1 MYQHRLWRKWRW
13 AIVSLCVLMV
23 SACGG
28 APSGGSRPATS
39 AVGKIAATIHL
50 DAAAQQSAVGEQG
63 LWFLNAVDG
72 YADEVD
78 PVTNHVMATI
88 KVGFEA
94 THILASP
101 EANALWVAGSD
112 GSVSRFELSTGH
124 LVGAIPVS
132 TQAVAAMTLT
142 ASPPALWV
150 ASPTDHTVTRIDTAT
165 NRVAA
170 TIAVG
175 AWPDDIVAAQGAV
188 WVCNLKD
195 DQGVQ
200 QIDPQTN
207 QVVTRVTLNYSSF
220 GSTGCAGVRVTDTA
234 IWVMTYNGSA
244 DITTLLRVDP
254 HTYATVATI
263 PLGTG
268 DIGFNM
274 AADAIAIWIPNVDT
288 RALIRVDARTNRIA
302 GTLALSQPPSR
313 VTLAASAVWVNNYYQ
328 SNGYQAI
335 KRPSD
340 TVWRISPT
348 A

>member
-1 MYQHRLWRKWRW
+1 MFQHRFWRHWRW
-13 AIVSLCVLMV
+13 AIASLCVFMV
-23 SACGG
+23 AACGG
-28 APSGGSRPATS
+28 ATSSGTRPATS
-39 AVGKIAATIHL
+39 AVGKITATIRL
-50 DAAAQQSAVGEQG
+50 DAAAQQGAVGTQG

-78 PVTNHVMATI
+78 PATNHIMATV

-101 EANALWVAGSD
+101 AANALWVAGSD
-112 GSVSRFELSTGH
+112 GSITRFDLATGH

-132 TQAVAAMTLT
+132 THAVAAMTMT

-150 ASPTDHTVTRIDTAT
+150 ASPTDHTVTRIDIAT
-165 NRVAA
+165 NQVAA

-175 AWPDDIVAAQGAV
+175 AWPDDIVSAQGTV

-207 QVVTRVTLNYSSF
+207 QVATRITLHYSNF
-220 GSTGCAGVRVTDTA
+220 GGTGCGGVRVTDAA
-234 IWVMTYNGSA
+234 IWIMTYSA
-244 DITTLLRVDP
+244 VSDITTLLRVDP
-254 HTYATVATI
+254 STYATVASIT
-263 PLGTG
+263 LGTG

-274 AADAIAIWIPNVDT
+274 AADATAVWIPNIT
-288 RALIRVDARTNRIA
+288 TQALIRVDAHTNRVA

-313 VTLAASAVWVNNYYQ
+313 VTLAASAVWVNNFSQ
-328 SNGYQAI
+328 SGTYQAI